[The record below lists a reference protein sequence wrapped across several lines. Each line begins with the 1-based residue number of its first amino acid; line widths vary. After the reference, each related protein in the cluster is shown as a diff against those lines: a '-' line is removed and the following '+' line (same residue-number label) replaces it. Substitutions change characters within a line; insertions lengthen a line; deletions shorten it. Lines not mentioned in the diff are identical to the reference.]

1 MSTRHSSCDKHT
13 LHELLQK
20 KRVFYQYCGRD
31 VESKKRLLMYGC
43 VHLCRDTMVDPAA
56 VFGMLFG
63 SDAFQDYVGQ
73 VCVCFSF
80 LCIVSV

>member
-1 MSTRHSSCDKHT
+1 MSTRHNSCNKHT
-13 LHELLQK
+13 LHEVLQK
-20 KRVFYQYCGRD
+20 KRAFYQYCGRD
-31 VESKKRLLMYGC
+31 VESNKGLLMYGC
-43 VHLCRDTMVDPAA
+43 VHLCRDAMVDPAA
-56 VFGMLFG
+56 VFGMVFG